1 MAYGKII
8 PFVAAATTDATQA
21 AVERV
26 NADATPHRVHLE
38 HLLAEVQAEI
48 RRIDG
53 VIMEMDAQLQR
64 LHAQANQRAE
74 DRLRRQVKIDQI
86 REQRQL
92 QNKADTSDIQARP
105 ER

>member
-8 PFVAAATTDATQA
+8 PFVTAVATDATQE
-21 AVERV
+21 AVARL
-26 NADATPHRVHLE
+26 NADAAPQRSSLE

-64 LHAQANQRAE
+64 LHAQASQRAE

-86 REQRQL
+86 REKRAHTEQ
-92 QNKADTSDIQARP
+92 S
-105 ER
+105 